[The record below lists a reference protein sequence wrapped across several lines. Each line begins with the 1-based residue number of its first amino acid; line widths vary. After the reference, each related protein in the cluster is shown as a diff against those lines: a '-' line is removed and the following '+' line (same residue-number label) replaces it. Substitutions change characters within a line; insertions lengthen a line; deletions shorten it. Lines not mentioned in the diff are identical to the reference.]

1 MKKIQPAGT
10 TQSQDL
16 TLMAKT
22 FMKRYGHYVNE
33 DRAMPALMDGLKPV
47 HRRILWAMHLLGC
60 LPNSKTVKSARI
72 IGEVLGKFHPHGDSG
87 AYTAL
92 VNMVN
97 QPSPLVYGE
106 GNWGN
111 ITRDP
116 AASMR
121 YTAAKLTPLGA
132 SLFDP
137 YYQPATKMLPNYD
150 GTTVEPLLL
159 MAPVPVLL
167 LGYNMGIG
175 VGATCNLLPFTLESV
190 VKLTELALKAHDL
203 GKGITPALCAKT
215 LKFTSTGGGVVEGQE
230 DMVLEYMKTGNGS
243 VIMSSTYTCPP
254 KQNNVMVFR
263 QFAPV
268 DIVKKIARIAE
279 FDGVVEIN
287 DLTSIEEGYCYEVR
301 LKNMAPQLLDPL
313 KKKIAKELETRITL
327 NNNVTLR
334 RAVEGGHQTKNIHVS
349 MPEVFEKWIAW
360 RIACDKVSTTAAKK
374 AAEDRI
380 AYLNLLVFAVANRDR
395 IIKILGLRIPNDQL
409 NDRLA
414 KELSITVEQAKLIL
428 DLRVRQ
434 LNALEKDKLS
444 AEIKDLKAKVQELG
458 KRLTDP
464 VPYLV
469 QSAKALLAPVKKV

>member
-1 MKKIQPAGT
+1 
-10 TQSQDL
+10 
-16 TLMAKT
+16 
-22 FMKRYGHYVNE
+22 
-33 DRAMPALMDGLKPV
+33 
-47 HRRILWAMHLLGC
+47 
-60 LPNSKTVKSARI
+60 
-72 IGEVLGKFHPHGDSG
+72 
-87 AYTAL
+87 
-92 VNMVN
+92 
-97 QPSPLVYGE
+97 
-106 GNWGN
+106 
-111 ITRDP
+111 
-116 AASMR
+116 
-121 YTAAKLTPLGA
+121 
-132 SLFDP
+132 
-137 YYQPATKMLPNYD
+137 
-150 GTTVEPLLL
+150 
-159 MAPVPVLL
+159 
-167 LGYNMGIG
+167 
-175 VGATCNLLPFTLESV
+175 
-190 VKLTELALKAHDL
+190 
-203 GKGITPALCAKT
+203 
-215 LKFTSTGGGVVEGQE
+215 
-230 DMVLEYMKTGNGS
+230 
-243 VIMSSTYTCPP
+243 
-254 KQNNVMVFR
+254 
-263 QFAPV
+263 
-268 DIVKKIARIAE
+268 
-279 FDGVVEIN
+279 
-287 DLTSIEEGYCYEVR
+287 
-301 LKNMAPQLLDPL
+301 MAPQLLDPL